1 MQKNE
6 SYRSEY
12 LNSEKDNTS
21 YPRYSGEHS
30 KANEINPFL
39 HEQKIS
45 GSEVND
51 EGFINSSD
59 IKVMIDNNPK
69 KVFFRD
75 DSIDIKRNDIIIE
88 KIKEEDKEMNDTEIN
103 GNMENYINEENII
116 IKTSNSN
123 SLLLNLNGL
132 NLYSYI
138 NLESKNLRRY
148 SIQNVLSI
156 NIDRQR
162 EEFF

>member
-6 SYRSEY
+6 SYRAEY
-12 LNSEKDNTS
+12 LNSEKDNIS
-21 YPRYSGEHS
+21 YPRYSGEQS

-39 HEQKIS
+39 QEHKIS

-51 EGFINSSD
+51 EGIINSSD

-88 KIKEEDKEMNDTEIN
+88 RIKEEDKEMNDTEIN

-116 IKTSNSN
+116 IKTGNSN

-138 NLESKNLRRY
+138 NLESKNLRKY
-148 SIQNVLSI
+148 SIQNV
-156 NIDRQR
+156 
-162 EEFF
+162 